1 MTTKNYAL
9 TVMVMFLAVLLTN
22 FGLFIAPAIS
32 SEGVEQDRTAC
43 LSRCNSPTGGGAGM
57 YFGGGGRGGSPDSLW
72 RLRSICI
79 ANCEKRFWKE
89 WQKEMDEIGND

>member
-9 TVMVMFLAVLLTN
+9 TVMVMLIAVLLTN

-32 SEGVEQDRTAC
+32 YESVEQGRTAC
-43 LSRCNSPTGGGAGM
+43 LSRCNNPTGGGAGM
-57 YFGGGGRGGSPDSLW
+57 YFRGGGGSSDSLW

-79 ANCEKRFWKE
+79 SNCEKKYWKE
-89 WQKEMDEIGND
+89 WQKEMDEIGQD